1 MRLLLRDNTSSS
13 LLRKDTLC
21 PSHYLRKYRYQ
32 RDRAIAI
39 PARPNGTVGEY
50 TGAVAALPAA
60 GFTCRL
66 DGSSGDSALSRHCRV
81 YPFR

>member
-1 MRLLLRDNTSSS
+1 MRLLLRDNASSS

-21 PSHYLRKYRYQ
+21 PSHYLRNYRYQ
-32 RDRAIAI
+32 RDRATAI
-39 PARPNGTVGEY
+39 PARPNGIVGEY

-66 DGSSGDSALSRHCRV
+66 DGSGRNSALSRHCRV
-81 YPFR
+81 YPVR